1 MKHDIDWLVQTLER
15 GSLML
20 KDMRKSSSHAQSNA
34 IRAIACQID
43 AAKIMAK
50 FIQKGESLEP
60 TKSN

>member
-20 KDMRKSSSHAQSNA
+20 KQMRKSASHSEEMA
-34 IRAIACQID
+34 IRAVSCQID

-60 TKSN
+60 TK

>member
-20 KDMRKSSSHAQSNA
+20 KQMRKSASHSEEMA
-34 IRAIACQID
+34 IRAVSCQID
-43 AAKIMAK
+43 AKIMAK

-60 TKSN
+60 TK